1 MIDAHKNALDK
12 RMTAANAESRLH
24 NAGGTVA
31 QRGARPHHARDN
43 QVVIR
48 TMNSVVPAVHTV
60 TLDLDRSRIARY
72 LQLATLFRNWITAG
86 HWPVGSRIPNVEE
99 LAQEFSVAKGTI
111 REALGLLEE
120 EGLLLRYRAKGTF
133 VRSAPAES
141 GTHKLEIDWTSLI
154 SAHEGV
160 DIEVLENDICI
171 ELPPRYARDGVAA
184 RKYQMMR
191 RIHSRN
197 GVPYLLGRFF
207 LEHALF
213 RKGPP
218 ANFRRQPTLPILQKI
233 AGARIG
239 HARQTLT
246 IGMADVSVSSLLNIP
261 INAPVAFVHRVALD
275 RQGTIIYVGEGIY
288 RGDTVRLEIDLR

>member
-1 MIDAHKNALDK
+1 
-12 RMTAANAESRLH
+12 
-24 NAGGTVA
+24 
-31 QRGARPHHARDN
+31 
-43 QVVIR
+43 
-48 TMNSVVPAVHTV
+48 MNTVVPTVSAVS
-60 TLDLDRSRIARY
+60 LDLDRSRIARY

-86 HWPVGSRIPNVEE
+86 QWPVGSRIPNVEE

-111 REALGLLEE
+111 REALGILEE
-120 EGLLLRYRAKGTF
+120 EGLLQRLRAKGTF
-133 VRSAPAES
+133 VRSAPAQS

-160 DIEVLENDICI
+160 DIEILENEVCKA
-171 ELPPRYARDGVAA
+171 LPPRYANEGIAA

-191 RIHSRN
+191 RVHSRN

-207 LEHALF
+207 LEHELF

-239 HARQTLT
+239 RARQTLT
-246 IGMADVSVSSLLNIP
+246 IGMADVAVSSLLKIP
-261 INAPVAFVHRVALD
+261 INSPVAFVHRVALD
-275 RQGTIIYVGEGIY
+275 RDGTIIYVGEGIY